1 MCEDF
6 AYPKCSYCEDTVEYK
21 VNDCC
26 VSYECKCNPSKCFK
40 MASPPCPIG
49 STRVIVEQDS
59 CCGVAKCVLLQK
71 GTMTSDILGSA
82 SINAPSTKITLN
94 SGLYDPT
101 FGTNGLKS
109 SISSDSLSNA
119 NAHSNEDLSL
129 EIYHN
134 NKACFDTSGAE
145 REYGQ
150 TWVEND
156 KACKICVCYEE
167 GVVKWVLKSSL
178 KNQTIKLQ
186 S

>member
-1 MCEDF
+1 MCEDLT
-6 AYPKCSYCEDTVEYK
+6 YPKCSYCEDTVEYK

-26 VSYECKCNPSKCFK
+26 VSYECKCNPSKCFE

-71 GTMTSDILGSA
+71 GSMTSEIAGSA
-82 SINAPSTKITLN
+82 SINAPSKIVLD
-94 SGLYDPT
+94 SGLYQPT
-101 FGTNGLKS
+101 VETNSFSS
-109 SISSDSLSNA
+109 SISSDSLSKA
-119 NAHSNEDLSL
+119 SSHEDLSL

-145 REYGQ
+145 RAFGQ

-167 GVVKWVLKSSL
+167 GVVK
-178 KNQTIKLQ
+178 
-186 S
+186 